1 MGSAMNRSRQFT
13 VSPPLTEEHAA
24 YLHRFNQTR
33 RMQRDSKLVTAMPDP
48 AREAVGLPV
57 GRQGGC
63 FVGEAADDD
72 RYRERSIM
80 DANKPPSG
88 QPGLWCPWAPTK
100 DRTGLQH
107 TGSSS
112 DANGKWLRYI
122 IDHFLK
128 PWGYT
133 VDGLVFWEDEHASGR
148 VKAYKNIV
156 KSRTRY
162 ER

>member
-1 MGSAMNRSRQFT
+1 MASAIRAFGQFT

-33 RMQRDSKLVTAMPDP
+33 RMKRDNTRVMAMPDP
-48 AREAVGLPV
+48 TREAVGLPV
-57 GRQGGC
+57 GRQGGY
-63 FVGEAADDD
+63 FVGAAAAEGS
-72 RYRERSIM
+72 YREPSVV
-80 DANKPPSG
+80 DSNKPPSG
-88 QPGLWCPWAPTK
+88 QPGLWCPWAPTN
-100 DRTGLQH
+100 DRSGIRH
-107 TGSSS
+107 TGVPS
-112 DANGKWLRYI
+112 DENGKWLRYI

-133 VDGLVFWEDEHASGR
+133 VDGLVSWENRYASGR

-162 ER
+162 AR

>member
-1 MGSAMNRSRQFT
+1 MGSAISRSGQFT

-33 RMQRDSKLVTAMPDP
+33 RMKRDSTLVTAMPDRN
-48 AREAVGLPV
+48 REAVGLPV
-57 GRQGGC
+57 GRQGGY
-63 FVGEAADDD
+63 FVGAAADDSS
-72 RYRERSIM
+72 YREPSVV

-100 DRTGLQH
+100 DRTGIQLAGLPSNAKGQ
-107 TGSSS
+107 
-112 DANGKWLRYI
+112 WLRYI

-133 VDGLVFWEDEHASGR
+133 VDGLVLWEDEYASGR

-162 ER
+162 AR